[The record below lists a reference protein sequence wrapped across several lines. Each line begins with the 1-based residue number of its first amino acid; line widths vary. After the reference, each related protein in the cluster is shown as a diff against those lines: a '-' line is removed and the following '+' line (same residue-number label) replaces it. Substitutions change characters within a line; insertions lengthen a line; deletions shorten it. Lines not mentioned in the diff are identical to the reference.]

1 MTATRCGVVAFI
13 GRPNVGKSTLMNH
26 LIGQKISITS
36 RRPQTTRHRIHGIL
50 TRDNYQIVIAD
61 TPGIQEE
68 EQRALNKV
76 MNQTAYQALAGVDV
90 ICFTVDA
97 LKWNQGD
104 EYVLSLL
111 EGLQVPVF
119 LVLNKIDTLDEKN
132 QLLPHIARLQEKR
145 EFAEVV
151 PVSALGGH
159 NLDALEATLQGYLPE
174 GPFLYDEDDITDR
187 NLRFLAAEMI
197 REKIFRQL
205 GDELP
210 HQMTVEVELWEDGP
224 RVTHI
229 AASILVERPG
239 QKKIL
244 IGTNGERIKK
254 IGIDARKEIEQLIGR
269 KVMLRLWVRV
279 RRGWSDDERA
289 LRSLG
294 YVDN

>member
-1 MTATRCGVVAFI
+1 
-13 GRPNVGKSTLMNH
+13 
-26 LIGQKISITS
+26 
-36 RRPQTTRHRIHGIL
+36 
-50 TRDNYQIVIAD
+50 
-61 TPGIQEE
+61 
-68 EQRALNKV
+68 
-76 MNQTAYQALAGVDV
+76 
-90 ICFTVDA
+90 
-97 LKWNQGD
+97 
-104 EYVLSLL
+104 
-111 EGLQVPVF
+111 PVF

>member
-36 RRPQTTRHRIHGIL
+36 RRTQTTRHRIHGIP
-50 TRDNYQIVIAD
+50 TRDDYQIVIAD

-68 EQRALNKV
+68 EQRALNKA
-76 MNQTAYQALAGVDV
+76 MNQTAYQALAGGDI

-111 EGLQVPVF
+111 EGLSLPVF
-119 LVLNKIDTLDEKN
+119 LVINKVDTLEDKN
-132 QLLPHIARLQEKR
+132 ALLPHIQMLQKKR
-145 EFAEVV
+145 DFAEVI
-151 PVSALGGH
+151 PVSALGGQ
-159 NLDALEATLQGYLPE
+159 NLDALEKALQQRLPE

-229 AASILVERPG
+229 SASILVERPG

-244 IGTNGERIKK
+244 IGTNGERIK
-254 IGIDARKEIEQLIGR
+254 IGR
-269 KVMLRLWVRV
+269 AHV
-279 RRGWSDDERA
+279 
-289 LRSLG
+289 
-294 YVDN
+294 